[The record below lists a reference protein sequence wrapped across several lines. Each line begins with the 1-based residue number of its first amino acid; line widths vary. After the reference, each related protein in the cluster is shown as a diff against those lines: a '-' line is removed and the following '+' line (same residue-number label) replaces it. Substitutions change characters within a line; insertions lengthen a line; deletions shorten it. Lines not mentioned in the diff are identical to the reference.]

1 LSTVSNPDAL
11 PAVPA
16 ANFTTQD
23 DGRSCNK
30 IGAHMRKR
38 IACATATTAIAL
50 AMLLWAKSAVINS
63 HADAVRP
70 AVGLAPQVMANPYL
84 PIQVLEEAY

>member
-1 LSTVSNPDAL
+1 LLAI
-11 PAVPA
+11 PA

-23 DGRSCNK
+23 DGRSSNK

-38 IACATATTAIAL
+38 IACATAAAVIAL

-70 AVGLAPQVMANPYL
+70 AVSLAPQVMANPYL
-84 PIQVLEEAY
+84 PIRALEEAY